1 MNSDSVLTESQC
13 VEGYD
18 SDAIINFACTPLYS
32 NYAVTIEQYDAQTD
46 LTSSSAKVIWSVHKI

>member
-1 MNSDSVLTESQC
+1 MNSDSGISESQC

-18 SDAIINFACTPLYS
+18 SDTIINFACTPLYS
-32 NYAVTIEQYDAQTD
+32 NYTVTIEQYDAQTD